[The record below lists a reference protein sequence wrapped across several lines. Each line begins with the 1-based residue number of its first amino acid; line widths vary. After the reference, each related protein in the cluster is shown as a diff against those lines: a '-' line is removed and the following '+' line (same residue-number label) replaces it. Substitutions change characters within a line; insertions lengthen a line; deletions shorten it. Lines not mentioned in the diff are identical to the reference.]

1 MNKSFDVVVLG
12 AGAAGMMCAAIAGQ
26 RGRKVLLLDHA
37 EKLAEKIRISGGGRC
52 NFTNHDAKP
61 ERYLSENP
69 HFCRSAL
76 AQFGPQDFIAM
87 IERHGIAYHE
97 KKLGQLFCDDSS
109 QQVIDMLDAE
119 CQKGGVFRQMG
130 VSISAVAK
138 DETGLFVLET
148 TAGLFSAH
156 ALVVATGGLSIP
168 QIGATPLGY
177 RIAEQF
183 GLPVTGLSPALVPLT
198 FHVEDA
204 EAFAPLA
211 GVSLDVEVRA
221 GKGRFREQIL
231 FTHKGLSGPAI
242 LQISSY
248 WEPGMDVVINLLPDC
263 DVATFLEERQ
273 GSEQLLS
280 NALAELGWPKR
291 FAEAWLSRLGFN
303 VRLKDLTPK
312 KRLQLVEQIQHW
324 RIKPNGT
331 QGYKKAEVTRGGVS
345 TKALSSKTMEAKEV
359 PGLFFIGEV
368 VDVTGWLGGYNF
380 QWAWSS
386 GYVAGKNC

>member
-1 MNKSFDVVVLG
+1 MNMSFDVMVLG
-12 AGAAGMMCAAIAGQ
+12 AGAAGLMCAAVAGQ
-26 RGRKVLLLDHA
+26 RGRKVVLLDHA

-52 NFTNHDAKP
+52 NFTNLDAKP
-61 ERYLSENP
+61 ERYLSDNP

-87 IERHGIAYHE
+87 MDRHGIAYHE

-119 CQKGGVFRQMG
+119 CQAAGVLRRMG
-130 VSISAVAK
+130 VSIDGVRK
-138 DETGLFVLET
+138 DADGLFRVET
-148 TAGLFSAH
+148 SAGTFSAA

-168 QIGATPLGY
+168 QIGASPLGY

-183 GLPVTGLSPALVPLT
+183 GLSVTALSPALVPLT
-198 FHVEDA
+198 FHIEDA
-204 EAFAPLA
+204 ENFSPLA

-263 DVATFLEERQ
+263 DVAMFLDERQ

-291 FAEAWLSRLGFN
+291 FAEAWLTRVGFN
-303 VRLKDLTPK
+303 VRLKDLSPK
-312 KRLQLVEQIQHW
+312 KRLQVAEQVQHW
-324 RIKPNGT
+324 RIKPNGS

-345 TKALSSKTMEAKEV
+345 TKALSSKTMEAKDV

>member
-1 MNKSFDVVVLG
+1 MNKSFDVLVLG
-12 AGAAGMMCAAIAGQ
+12 AGAAGMMCAAVAAQ

-52 NFTNHDAKP
+52 NFTNIDARP
-61 ERYLSENP
+61 DRYISENP

-87 IERHGIAYHE
+87 IERHGIDYHE

-109 QQVIDMLDAE
+109 QQIIDMLDAE
-119 CQKGGVFRQMG
+119 CSKAGVFRQMG
-130 VSISAVAK
+130 VSIDAVRAA
-138 DETGLFVLET
+138 EAGGFVVDT
-148 TAGLFSAH
+148 TAGCFEAVS
-156 ALVVATGGLSIP
+156 LVVATGGLSIP

-183 GLPVTGLSPALVPLT
+183 DLPVTSLSPALVPLT

-221 GKGRFREQIL
+221 GKGRFREQVL
-231 FTHKGLSGPAI
+231 FTHKGLSGPVI

-248 WEPGMDVVINLLPDC
+248 WEPGMEVVINLLPDC
-263 DVATFLEERQ
+263 DVQAWLEERQ

-291 FAEAWLSRLGFN
+291 FAEAWLVRLGFN
-303 VRLKDLTPK
+303 VRQKDLSAK
-312 KRLQLVEQIQHW
+312 KRVQLAELLQHW

-345 TKALSSKTMEAKEV
+345 TKALSSKTMEAKQV